1 MVSFSTSY
9 TGEVFNAFA
18 LGPHD
23 LLAVMVIK
31 SSMDQYGNRNKV
43 VCEFRIW
50 IIVFELAGELVSK
63 MTSVDL

>member
-1 MVSFSTSY
+1 MVLFSTSY

-31 SSMDQYGNRNKV
+31 SSMDQDGNRNKV
-43 VCEFRIW
+43 VCKFRIW
-50 IIVFELAGELVSK
+50 IILF
-63 MTSVDL
+63 

>member
-1 MVSFSTSY
+1 M
-9 TGEVFNAFA
+9 FNAFA

-31 SSMDQYGNRNKV
+31 SSMDQDGNQNKV
-43 VCEFRIW
+43 VCKFHIW
-50 IIVFELAGELVSK
+50 IIVFELAVELVSK